1 MLHHLSHHRGTAC
14 GACAGRVLY
23 VLPPFPSNHFADAFS
38 TPSFSTPSWADAR
51 AFAIPLGADANA
63 FSHQRRCQCLFSA
76 DANAYSALMPMSSHG
91 PLPH

>member
-23 VLPPFPSNHFADAFS
+23 VLQQPFPSNHFADAFS

-51 AFAIPLGADANA
+51 AFAIPLGADA
-63 FSHQRRCQCLFSA
+63 FSHQLRCQCLFSA

>member
-63 FSHQRRCQCLFSA
+63 FSHQR
-76 DANAYSALMPMSSHG
+76 
-91 PLPH
+91 